1 MGGKMSIKAT
11 LISKKNDLVKVKTER
26 PLFFVWKFIIGIL
39 ILLFS
44 IIMSFQLF
52 TNTESISQLIED
64 SGYMGPIVYLG
75 ILSIAIVMLF
85 PTPIL
90 KVFTGTFFGFSLGLL
105 INFSASMIGGLLAF
119 FIGRYFF
126 KDTITKIIMKNKI
139 TKELEKALEKE
150 GFKLSF
156 LVRLSP
162 LIPDEWLN
170 YVLAISPLSTKN
182 FILSNFSSILYS
194 LVYAYYGA
202 ILGRV
207 VFNQSGIL
215 EVNYTFFDWFLM
227 VLGIIV
233 TIISVILITNISKK
247 AFENAILESE

>member
-1 MGGKMSIKAT
+1 MSIKTT
-11 LISKKNDLVKVKTER
+11 LISKKNDLVKVKVER

-44 IIMSFQLF
+44 IIMSYQLF
-52 TNTESISQLIED
+52 ANTESISQLIED
-64 SGYMGPIVYLG
+64 SGNMGPIVYLG

-90 KVFTGTFFGFSLGLL
+90 KIFTGAFFGFSLGLL

-126 KDTITKIIMKNKI
+126 KDIITNIIMKNKI
-139 TKELEKALEKE
+139 TRELENTLEKD

-156 LVRLSP
+156 VVRLSP

-182 FILSNFSSILYS
+182 FILSNFSSIVYS
-194 LVYAYYGA
+194 LVYAYYGT

-207 VFNQSGIL
+207 IFSQRGISDM
-215 EVNYTFFDWFLM
+215 NYTFIDWFLM
-227 VLGIIV
+227 FLGVIA
-233 TIISVILITNISKK
+233 TIISVIVITNISKK
-247 AFENAILESE
+247 VFENAILESE